1 MKGLKIIEGGLFT
14 TIQDGGRKGYL
25 AMGITSSGAMDLESM
40 KIANAIVGNDYDEG
54 LLEITLMGPKI
65 EFQCYSNIALT
76 GANISAKI
84 NGYTVPIY
92 QCLFV
97 KPGDILTFGARLS
110 GSRAYMAI
118 RNGFK
123 VDEVMASKSTN
134 VMAAFGGF
142 KGRKLQ
148 AGDFLEIVEESR
160 NIRVARFDYRELY
173 MWEDITK
180 IRVVSASE
188 EGRFTPEGL
197 KTFYGAKYKVS
208 NDSNRM
214 GIRLSGKKID
224 HMRSADII
232 SSPIAIGTVQV
243 PENGQPIIMMSDR
256 QTTGGYTRIATV
268 ISIDLPRV
276 AQLVPGEEMSFE
288 TITVEEAQE
297 IAIWRRSR
305 IDFFIAE
312 MEKREC
318 EVKST
323 SNFNIGING
332 NTYSVMVQELEK

>member
-1 MKGLKIIEGGLFT
+1 MKGFKIIESGLCSS
-14 TIQDGGRKGYL
+14 IQDMGRKGYL
-25 AMGITSSGAMDLESM
+25 SMGITSSGAMDLESM
-40 KIANAIVGNDYDEG
+40 KIANAIVGNDYDEAVI
-54 LLEITLMGPKI
+54 EITLIGPKI
-65 EFQCYSNIALT
+65 EFKCYSNIAIT
-76 GANISAKI
+76 GANISPKI
-84 NGYTVPIY
+84 NGFSVPIY

-97 KPGDILTFGARLS
+97 KPGDVLSFGARKS
-110 GSRAYMAI
+110 GCRSYIAI
-118 RNGFK
+118 RNGMK
-123 VDEVMASKSTN
+123 VDKVMGSKSTN
-134 VMAAFGGF
+134 TMGQFGGF
-142 KGRKLQ
+142 KGRNLK
-148 AGDFLEIVEESR
+148 AGDFVEIVEESR

-173 MWEDITK
+173 MWEDITN
-180 IRVVSASE
+180 IRVISGSE

-197 KTFYGAKYKVS
+197 KTFYGSKYKVS

-256 QTTGGYTRIATV
+256 QTTGGYTRIGTV

-276 AQLVPGEEMSFE
+276 AQLVPGEEMSFV
-288 TITVEEAQE
+288 TINVEEAQE

-305 IDFFIAE
+305 IDFFISE

-318 EVKST
+318 QVKNT